1 MPPKK
6 DKKKTKAKKPKKMR
20 LSVMEPSPKFAT
32 GFNRQIPG
40 GVIGTGGAAGYVPS
54 SFSVGGYGSRQ
65 PPPASPLVTPDQF
78 AIQRNLASQAQ
89 AIESIVEEQKAVR
102 RGRRPDKEKADE
114 LGVSVEDYR
123 AMRAS
128 ESIPSQMPLKDTPLK
143 IQFAMKT
150 EKVSMP
156 EIIDLTGGGASASP
170 SSNIRL
176 TKKGTPYKQDVKKAG
191 MMMTPPKNPPPT
203 IAVELFPGGGPERQQ
218 GLAMSV
224 PGRLRTPAPD
234 ASQSLVGLDG
244 IGEADVAFTPPTS
257 GLQDQGTQGDEM

>member
-6 DKKKTKAKKPKKMR
+6 DKKKTTAKKMR

-40 GVIGTGGAAGYVPS
+40 GVIGTGGGGGYTPS
-54 SFSVGGYGSRQ
+54 SFSVGGYASRV

-114 LGVSVEDYR
+114 MGISVDDYR
-123 AMRAS
+123 VMRAS
-128 ESIPSQMPLKDTPLK
+128 ERMPSEMPMTQTPIRQQVQK
-143 IQFAMKT
+143 PSGS
-150 EKVSMP
+150 VSMA
-156 EIIDLTGGGASASP
+156 EVVDLTGGGASEVMP
-170 SSNIRL
+170 NIN
-176 TKKGTPYKQDVKKAG
+176 KVKLRRVKSEPG
-191 MMMTPPKNPPPT
+191 KMLPPPANPPPT
-203 IAVELFPGGGPERQQ
+203 IAVELFSGGGPERQQ

-224 PGRLRTPAPD
+224 PSRLRGQPFDP
-234 ASQSLVGLDG
+234 SLTLAGVTG
-244 IGEADVAFTPPTS
+244 IGEADEAFVTPSS
-257 GLQDQGTQGDEM
+257 GLKNQGTQGDEM